1 MPYHY
6 GLRLSKSVQTLA
18 NAQLNC
24 MQETEVDTHGSPEKL
39 IQSFC
44 CKSQKLEAG

>member
-1 MPYHY
+1 MCHIYE
-6 GLRLSKSVQTLA
+6 LRLSKGVQTLA

-24 MQETEVDTHGSPEKL
+24 IQKTEVDTHGSPEKS

-44 CKSQKLEAG
+44 CQSQKLEAG